1 MNKFSTL
8 ERSYPLKAWRMFGW
22 LIVALIIVFVA
33 WINYAELE
41 EVAVLSGEIVP
52 QNQVKTIQHLEGGII
67 KKIYVKDGSLVKK
80 DDPLMQLDL
89 AVNAIN
95 EEGLKIQL
103 AGIQIKRARLV
114 GESEGNPPKYPIES
128 QSNIH
133 AVLKAEKNVH
143 KARIA
148 QVDAKI
154 RILKEKARQ
163 KKLDVDQ
170 LRIKLSAISSDM
182 EVSQRKFAM
191 SKELLAAN
199 LTPKIEHLQLETEL
213 TRLTGEVNTL
223 RPAIPR
229 AKAAA
234 SEVQAKISEERLNFR
249 REAQEELSEIEVEI
263 ARLKELLITAV
274 DQVTRTTIRSPIDG
288 IVKNVR
294 NNTIGGIVR
303 PSDAVMDIVPSSDK
317 LVVEAK
323 LSPSDRGF
331 VEVGQDVTVKLT
343 AYDFFTY
350 GGLRGKIANIAAD
363 STVEKDGQTFFKIIV
378 ETEKEADGGMTGML
392 VSPGMQ
398 AMVDVHTGKKP
409 VLQYLLQPVL
419 RLRHESFRE
428 R

>member
-8 ERSYPLKAWRMFGW
+8 ERAYPLKAWRMFGW